1 MEFKIL
7 KLIAKFDQ
15 FFDNVLLEPI
25 LDNPLEEK
33 PIKKLHNLTNN
44 YDFIIINISKLNE
57 QLRQVFTGNIFG
69 SIIKSIS
76 MLQTKKYL
84 LFCDKAQNN
93 LHNFYFVNKKIYEQ
107 NRIVMFMEIDRLKI
121 YNCETGN
128 AFSYGVASHFLMYMN
143 NRVPGI
149 ILLKAQRT
157 SDLKMMRELIS
168 DNFRVTPI
176 HLSDDNYSF
185 DLSEMYYLEKKKILT
200 KAAIHK

>member
-15 FFDNVLLEPI
+15 FFDSVLLEPI
-25 LDNPLEEK
+25 LDNSLEEK

-44 YDFIIINISKLNE
+44 YDFIIINISKLDK
-57 QLRQVFTGNIFG
+57 QLQQVRTCDTVG

-84 LFCDKAQNN
+84 LFCDEAQNN
-93 LHNFYFVNKKIYEQ
+93 LHNFYFVNKKIYKQ
-107 NRIVMFMEIDRLKI
+107 NRIVMYMVSNRIKI

-128 AFSYGVASHFLMYMN
+128 CFDNNMLMYMN
-143 NRVPGI
+143 NRVPCI

-157 SDLKMMRELIS
+157 SDLKIMRELIS

-176 HLSDDNYSF
+176 HLSDGNF
-185 DLSEMYYLEKKKILT
+185 LFNLSDMYYLEEKKILT